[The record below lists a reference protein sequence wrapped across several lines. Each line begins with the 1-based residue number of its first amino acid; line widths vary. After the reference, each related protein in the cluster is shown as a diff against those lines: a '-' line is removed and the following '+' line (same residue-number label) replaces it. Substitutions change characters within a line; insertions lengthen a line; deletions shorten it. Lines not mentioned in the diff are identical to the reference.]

1 MFNIIKKKF
10 NRLINF
16 IYLGNKFRNTFTN
29 EFSFLSDYIPKKP
42 VILEAGAH
50 SGSDTI
56 RMHYAFPSSI
66 IHSFEPEP
74 HAYQKLLKKTY
85 GYKNIYT
92 YNFALG
98 EKNERKR
105 LYTSKDFLDS
115 SSSLL
120 LQTQISQKIHPELKL
135 DQSIEV
141 DVQTIN
147 SWVKNTNIKK
157 IDFMWL
163 DMQGN
168 ELSALKAAK
177 DILGTVKCIYTEV
190 LLSPI
195 YEGAPLYD
203 EFKEW
208 MEKEGFVATIE
219 KDRYPEQVN
228 ILFVR
233 K

>member
-1 MFNIIKKKF
+1 MKKII
-10 NRLINF
+10 NRFINF
-16 IYLGNKFRNTFTN
+16 IYLGNKFRNTFNT
-29 EFSFLSDYIPKKP
+29 EFSFLSKYIPKNP
-42 VILEAGAH
+42 TILEAGAH

-56 RMHYAFPSSI
+56 RMHYAFPLAT

-74 HAYQKLLKKTY
+74 HAYNKLLKKTY
-85 GYKNIYT
+85 GYNNIRT
-92 YNFALG
+92 YNIALG
-98 EKNERKR
+98 ERDEIKK
-105 LYTSKDFLDS
+105 LHTSKDLLDA

-120 LQTQISQKIHPELKL
+120 FQTAISKKIHPELIL
-135 DQSIEV
+135 DQSLT
-141 DVQTIN
+141 VQVRTIN
-147 SWVKNTNIKK
+147 SWVKDNNIKQ

-177 DILGTVKCIYTEV
+177 NILNTVKCIYTEV
-190 LLSPI
+190 LISPI

-203 EFKEW
+203 EFKAW